1 MVNFKLDA
9 ETHGIGDPPVM
20 STLTL
25 SDERK
30 PQGSLRYLFMNV
42 EDLARMAWGSV
53 FGQDEC
59 TKDDFVPHQER
70 ELQPPPEIWLPRS
83 SRSRLDS

>member
-1 MVNFKLDA
+1 
-9 ETHGIGDPPVM
+9 M

-25 SDERK
+25 SEERK

-53 FGQDEC
+53 FGQDER
-59 TKDDFVPHQER
+59 TEEASVAHQEQM
-70 ELQPPPEIWLPRS
+70 LQPPPEIWLPRS